1 MAYRVVVLG
10 TSWGGLQALRCI
22 GGALPADFP
31 LPVVA
36 VQHRHRDSDHLL
48 QQLVQDRTAIR
59 VSEVE
64 DKEPMLPG
72 HLYIAPPDYHLLV
85 DEGYFT
91 LTTDPPLRF
100 SRPSIDVTFASAAA
114 ALGPGVIGVVLTGA
128 NADGS
133 EGLRRIVDRG
143 GRAIVQDPAGAES
156 GIMPAAARAAV
167 PEAEV
172 LPLDRIGPRLVELAT
187 RESPVE
193 RARRGRGDVPAREPG
208 ARDGLGRDGRPEERP

>member
-1 MAYRVVVLG
+1 VAYRVVVVG

-22 GGALPADFP
+22 AVALPAGFP

-36 VQHRHRDSDHLL
+36 VQHRHRDSDILL
-48 QQLVQDRTAIR
+48 QQLLQDRSAIP

-64 DKEPMLPG
+64 DKEPMRAG
-72 HLYIAPPDYHLLV
+72 QLYIAPPDYHLLIE
-85 DEGYFT
+85 EGHFA
-91 LTTDPPLRF
+91 LSTDPPVRF

-114 ALGPGVIGVVLTGA
+114 SLGAGVIGVILTGA
-128 NADGS
+128 NADGA

-156 GIMPAAARAAV
+156 AIMPTAARRAV

-172 LPLDRIGPRLVELAT
+172 LPLEEIGPRLVRLAT
-187 RESPVE
+187 AESAVE
-193 RARRGRGDVPAREPG
+193 RSRRVRKDRPAPD
-208 ARDGLGRDGRPEERP
+208 ARPEERP